1 MEKVED
7 VLMKWRNLI
16 VLLKK
21 RLWKNKFMGI
31 SLTVML
37 TIAFVL
43 VCSAVLEFQ
52 MGNYKIYKVR
62 RFFKKT
68 DVVYNINL
76 NTFKT
81 DEIIS
86 QKSRQFV
93 NGLKQLEGVERS
105 GRYFNTTIIFKELL
119 NDLEFIEKNGTI
131 IGWQEEALPYYLDIC
146 YLDKELF
153 FLFGITNDERVM
165 DEGIIPVL
173 VGKDYE
179 GILKVGDIYTDNY
192 NSGCKYQV
200 IGVLSEGIEIPNK
213 LLLFGGEDICLDQKI
228 VAAYD
233 DRIDRYNQCAAS
245 YMNSVYVVT
254 DGSDKTLN
262 AIREYAKQCELHP
275 TVLSIEEL
283 IDSYWQSNF
292 DFFMYNSLFTGI
304 ALLSCFLA
312 MVAISVIQIILNKRE
327 YGIYYANGISKRD
340 VARLIIAENG
350 LREFIAFI
358 IAAGFAYYRIKAETL
373 VSYNMEEYLYIFK
386 TQVIWIVLL
395 LLLILLVFSSLIP
408 IIILNRT
415 KTTELIGGHEI

>member
-1 MEKVED
+1 
-7 VLMKWRNLI
+7 MKWRNLI

-62 RFFKKT
+62 RFFEET

-81 DEIIS
+81 DEITS

-93 NGLKQLEGVERS
+93 NGLKQLAGVEQS
-105 GRYFNTTIIFKELL
+105 GRYFNTTIIFKELM
-119 NDLEFIEKNGTI
+119 NDLDFIEKNGTI
-131 IGWQEEALPYYLDIC
+131 IGWQEEVLPYYLDIC

-153 FLFGITNDERVM
+153 SLFGIANDEKVM
-165 DEGIIPVL
+165 EDGIIPIL

-179 GILKVGDIYTDNY
+179 GILKVGDIYTDN
-192 NSGCKYQV
+192 NLGCKYQV
-200 IGVLSEGIEIPNK
+200 IGVLSEGIGIPNK
-213 LLLFGGEDICLDQKI
+213 LLFGGEDICLDQKI

-233 DRIDRYNQCAAS
+233 DRIDRYNQWAAS
-245 YMNSVYVVT
+245 YMNSVYAVT

-262 AIREYAKQCELHP
+262 AISEYAKQCELHP
-275 TVLSIEEL
+275 KVLSIEEL
-283 IDSYWQSNF
+283 IDSYRQSNF
-292 DFFMYNSLFTGI
+292 EFFMYNSLFTGI

-340 VARLIIAENG
+340 VAHLIIVENG

-358 IAAGFAYYRIKAETL
+358 IATGFAYYRIKAETA
-373 VSYNMEEYLYIFK
+373 VSYNVEEYLYIFK
-386 TQVIWIVLL
+386 MQVVWIVLL

-408 IIILNRT
+408 IIILNRM